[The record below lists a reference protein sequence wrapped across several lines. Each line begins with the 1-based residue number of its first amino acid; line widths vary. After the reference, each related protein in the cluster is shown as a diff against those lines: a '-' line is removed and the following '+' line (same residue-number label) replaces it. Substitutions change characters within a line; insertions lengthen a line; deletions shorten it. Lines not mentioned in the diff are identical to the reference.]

1 MADVQDSSVG
11 GPRSDLL
18 GGDLLGGDL
27 LGGGPQDGAPAGEPG
42 GGLLAREPRRDLL
55 ADTRTM
61 EAWRLYFETSQRVMA
76 QLGAALKDD
85 AGMDLA
91 DYNLLMVLAEAPQ
104 RTLRMTVLAEKIVF
118 SVPRLSYRIGV
129 LVDRGWVL
137 KETCAEDRRAH
148 NITLAEPGAA
158 ALIAAGRDH
167 RAQIRAVFDAQLDA
181 DDIDDLARIMGK
193 MRTAVEG

>member
-1 MADVQDSSVG
+1 MADVQGLPADR
-11 GPRSDLL
+11 PR
-18 GGDLLGGDL
+18 GDLLGRDL
-27 LGGGPQDGAPAGEPG
+27 LGGGS
-42 GGLLAREPRRDLL
+42 RRDLL
-55 ADTRTM
+55 GETRTM

-137 KETCAEDRRAH
+137 KESCTEDRRAH
-148 NITLAEPGAA
+148 NIILTEAGTA

-167 RAQIRAVFDAQLDA
+167 RAQIHEVFDAQLDA
-181 DDIDDLARIMGK
+181 EDIDDLARIMGK
-193 MRTAVEG
+193 MRNAIDV

>member
-1 MADVQDSSVG
+1 MSGVADG
-11 GPRSDLL
+11 
-18 GGDLLGGDL
+18 
-27 LGGGPQDGAPAGEPG
+27 PAGEERLHPSEPRPQLLGSQPG
-42 GGLLAREPRRDLL
+42 AGLLAPEPRRDLL
-55 ADTRTM
+55 GDARTM

-85 AGMDLA
+85 AGMDFA

-137 KETCAEDRRAH
+137 KESCTEDRRAH
-148 NITLAEPGAA
+148 NIILTEAGTA

-167 RAQIRAVFDAQLDA
+167 RAQIHEVFDAQLDA
-181 DDIDDLARIMGK
+181 EDIDDLARIMGK
-193 MRTAVEG
+193 MRNAIDV

>member
-1 MADVQDSSVG
+1 MTLGQGLHSSES
-11 GPRSDLL
+11 RRDM
-18 GGDLLGGDL
+18 
-27 LGGGPQDGAPAGEPG
+27 
-42 GGLLAREPRRDLL
+42 LARGPRRDLL
-55 ADTRTM
+55 AETRTM

-91 DYNLLMVLAEAPQ
+91 DFNLLMVLAEAPQ

-137 KETCAEDRRAH
+137 KEACAEDRRAH
-148 NITLAEPGAA
+148 NIILAEAGAT
-158 ALIAAGRDH
+158 ALVAAGRDH
-167 RAQIRAVFDAQLDA
+167 RAQIRAVFDSQLDA